1 MENLILG
8 AFEDVPEDEYLALS
22 QSQHLSSSISDY
34 DPNMDSYQT
43 SSQDTDSKVRTIQL
57 DYFATGYF

>member
-1 MENLILG
+1 MENIILG

-34 DPNMDSYQT
+34 DPNMDSYH
-43 SSQDTDSKVRTIQL
+43 SVGSD
-57 DYFATGYF
+57 